1 MKKIVLLATVL
12 FLVLSLA
19 ACSNGEDSFFDAVER
34 KIALYNIV
42 AQSQGQ
48 SQRVEKEF
56 PSYDNQGRQ
65 DGNVTLHFLDGVND
79 LPYIEV
85 DAMLAL
91 VNTSPAAVSKK
102 GAVVT
107 CVRHNAVYDVDTT
120 LVIDFD
126 LDTIRF
132 EDYNLFMMKDGAS
145 TILDVTSLDFFDG
158 EGKPRL
164 IQKLAPKYLPRYG
177 DPLEIN
183 LAKYGID
190 LVIRD
195 GKYLLPLQTFS
206 DIFIAPAYL
215 SCLYFNG
222 KSVICA
228 DDFSKQNPPLNEAV
242 RNLYYQGERG
252 ERSAALAK
260 FGYNELCMALDLLY
274 GLKEQHGITSF
285 DQLMQS
291 QGAVSMSV
299 SKSVAP
305 SYSLKRYITEST
317 ALDADLAIYHLIGD
331 FLDDNHAKWLN
342 FSYLVGE
349 NDAYQPNGAAR
360 ERLYDYEKIYKA
372 ARDAVYPIDPATGKS
387 TALGYKVEG
396 NTAFVTF
403 DQFNTTATY
412 ADLDKYYEGAASALS
427 DDDTIALIM
436 KAHDAIVNDS
446 SIKNVVI
453 DLSANLGGA
462 ADTAVFV
469 AAWFLGEAT
478 ISMKHTSTGAL
489 CSTSYR
495 CDANR
500 DHKFDEDDTL
510 KGKRLFCLVSPCSFS
525 CGNLVPSLFRES
537 EKVTLLGKTSGGG
550 ACVVQF
556 LSSAWGTNF
565 RISGPQCLCYMKN
578 GSYYDIDQ
586 GARPDHSIED
596 PDFYYSNQRAD
607 LVAYINSLN

>member
-1 MKKIVLLATVL
+1 MKKIVLLAAVL

-42 AQSQGQ
+42 AQSQGL

-56 PSYDNQGRQ
+56 PSYDNQGRP

-145 TILDVTSLDFFDG
+145 TILDVTSLGFFDG

-195 GKYLLPLQTFS
+195 GKYLVPLQTFS

-305 SYSLKRYITEST
+305 SYSLKRYIAEST

-360 ERLYDYEKIYKA
+360 ERLYDYKETYKA
-372 ARDAVYPIDPATGKS
+372 ARKKAFANDSD
-387 TALGYKVEG
+387 ALGYHEVG
-396 NTAFVTF
+396 DTAFVTF
-403 DQFNTTATY
+403 DSFAIDDAFQQ
-412 ADLDKYYEGAASALS
+412 DLDKYYT
-427 DDDTIALIM
+427 DNPDNFPDNDTIGLIM
-436 KAHDAIVNDS
+436 KAHKKISENP

-453 DLSANLGGA
+453 DLSANLGGV

-478 ISMKHTSTGAL
+478 VSFKHTTTGAM
-489 CSTSYR
+489 CATSYR

-500 DHKFDEDDTL
+500 DHKFDENDTL

-565 RISGPQCLCYMKN
+565 RISGPQRLCYMKN

-596 PDFYYSNQRAD
+596 PNFYYDRAN
-607 LVAYINSLN
+607 LVTYINNLK

>member
-195 GKYLLPLQTFS
+195 GKYLVPLQTFS
-206 DIFIAPAYL
+206 DVFIAPAYL

-305 SYSLKRYITEST
+305 RYSLKRYITEST

-349 NDAYQPNGAAR
+349 NDSYQPNGAAR
-360 ERLYDYEKIYKA
+360 ERLYGYKETYKA
-372 ARDAVYPIDPATGKS
+372 ARKKAFANDSDV
-387 TALGYKVEG
+387 LGYHKVG
-396 NTAFVTF
+396 DTAFVTF
-403 DQFNTTATY
+403 DSFAIDDAFQQ
-412 ADLDKYYEGAASALS
+412 DLDKYYT
-427 DDDTIALIM
+427 DDPDNFPDNDTIGLIM
-436 KAHDAIVNDS
+436 KAHKKIS
-446 SIKNVVI
+446 ETPSIKNVVI

-565 RISGPQCLCYMKN
+565 RISGPQRLCYMKN

-596 PDFYYSNQRAD
+596 PDFYYDRVN
-607 LVAYINSLN
+607 LVTYINNLK